1 MFSRNFTR
9 NQKIISY
16 GDMGSEY
23 FVLGRGK
30 VRVTVYKPGTDPKD
44 PKLDQL
50 VAFEKILEANYG

>member
-1 MFSRNFTR
+1 
-9 NQKIISY
+9 
-16 GDMGSEY
+16 MGSEY

-30 VRVTVYKPGTDPKD
+30 VRVTVYKPGADAKD